1 MTTTTTLATQVRQG
15 DILVTYHAD
24 AAPYIHRTYR
34 EVLDIVTGEDS
45 ILLVVHNDT
54 VDLYAEET
62 VDIHTEDPEK
72 GQHEPHCGCWI

>member
-1 MTTTTTLATQVRQG
+1 MTTTTTLATQVRRG

-34 EVLDIVTGEDS
+34 EVLDVLTDEGDV
-45 ILLVVHNDT
+45 ILIVHNDT

-62 VDIHTEDPEK
+62 VDIYTEDPER